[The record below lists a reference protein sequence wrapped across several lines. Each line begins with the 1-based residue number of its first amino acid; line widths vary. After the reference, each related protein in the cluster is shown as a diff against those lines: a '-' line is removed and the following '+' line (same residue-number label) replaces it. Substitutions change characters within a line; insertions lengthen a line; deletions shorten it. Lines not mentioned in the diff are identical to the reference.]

1 MQLVRSV
8 HVPLWLSLA
17 GLSLSSDTD
26 RNSLP
31 IPSYQ
36 RNHLQHQQ
44 DPMDSKFD
52 VFVGS
57 IGLSGPDAQALK
69 SSYGNKP
76 ADKLSAACLATQFVL
91 GKDAVDTAPLN
102 QTVVE
107 ANWSKANVAKPHCIV
122 TPTSAHAV
130 SVTIKA
136 LSFFQVKFAVRS
148 GGHSPNPGFS
158 SVGDGGVLLDLS
170 KLNQLTLSED
180 KSVVSVGPGQRWG
193 EVYSF
198 LDTYGLSV
206 IGGRIPNVGV
216 GGLILGGGLHH
227 FSAKYGLAAD
237 NVHNFEV
244 VLSDGTI
251 TNANAKENTDL
262 FWALKGGG
270 PNFGVVTRF
279 DLYTVPTRNIWL
291 RLTVH
296 ALDQANDIFDAFAE
310 WQTRGGATD
319 SRATVITGIAL
330 DSIAI
335 GLVFWRQHVDGL
347 GTTAPGTFAPLDGLP
362 FLQALADGVPTT
374 LLALMEQMGAATT
387 NAATRHDY
395 RAASSRVDA
404 RLYKDV
410 YTFWRARALAAREAT
425 GANQTFVLQP
435 VPRSLARAG
444 AAKGGILWVYPMRTI
459 NVRWTTLVD
468 WTDAA
473 DDGEVRAVSIDTTRQ
488 WAKLGQERGLH
499 LPFLYQDDSSRD
511 QHPLATYGEENVAKL
526 KQIALKY
533 DKTQFFQKMQNGG
546 FSCPRSNQVSSYGQ
560 WM

>member
-1 MQLVRSV
+1 MQLIRSV

-17 GLSLSSDTD
+17 GLSLSSNTD

-31 IPSYQ
+31 TTSYQ
-36 RNHLQHQQ
+36 RHHMQQQQHS
-44 DPMDSKFD
+44 MDAQFD
-52 VFVGS
+52 AFVGS

-76 ADKLSAACLATQFVL
+76 ADKVGAACLATQCVL

-102 QTVVE
+102 QTAVE

-158 SVGDGGVLLDLS
+158 SVDDGGVLLDLS
-170 KLNQLTLSED
+170 KLDRMTLSED
-180 KSVVSVGPGQRWG
+180 KTILSVGPGQRWG
-193 EVYSF
+193 KVYSF

-216 GGLILGGGLHH
+216 GGSFWVVSIATSTSRHDWLQLTGNAVTGGLHH

-310 WQTRGGATD
+310 WQTQGGATD

-330 DSIAI
+330 NSIAI
-335 GLVFWRQHVDGL
+335 GLVAA
-347 GTTAPGTFAPLDGLP
+347 APGTFAPLDGLP

-374 LLALMEQMGAATT
+374 LLALMDQMGAATT

-404 RLYKDV
+404 RLYKDI
-410 YTFWRARALAAREAT
+410 YAFWRARALAARE
-425 GANQTFVLQP
+425 
-435 VPRSLARAG
+435 PRAPTR
-444 AAKGGILWVYPMRTI
+444 
-459 NVRWTTLVD
+459 RWTTLVD

-473 DDGEVRAVSIDTTRQ
+473 NDGEVRAVSIDTTRQ

-511 QHPLATYGEENVAKL
+511 QNPLASYGEENVAKL

-533 DKTQFFQKMQNGG
+533 DKTQFFQKLQNGG
-546 FSCPRSNQVSSYGQ
+546 FLLSKV
-560 WM
+560 